1 MCVCSVLST
10 DFTFKSAKPV
20 DVILDSLLGRL

>member
-10 DFTFKSAKPV
+10 GFTFKFAKLV
-20 DVILDSLLGRL
+20 EVILDSSLGRS